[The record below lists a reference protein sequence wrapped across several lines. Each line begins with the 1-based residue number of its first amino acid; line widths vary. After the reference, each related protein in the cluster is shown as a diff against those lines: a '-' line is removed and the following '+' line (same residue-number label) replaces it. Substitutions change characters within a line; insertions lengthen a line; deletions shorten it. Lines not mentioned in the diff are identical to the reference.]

1 MVVPTMSTQQ
11 DPQLYTQFAKAVEQ
25 IRSAKGLIVDI
36 RNNEGGGMWHGAW
49 FAQHFYTSVQ
59 EPLEFRG
66 LKNVG
71 SRLLKTDVIPGD
83 AFPHVKLSNPSRSSS
98 FTPWYTFQMR
108 PLQPH
113 IAIPTAVLINGWNA
127 SAAENFIAFMQVA
140 KNVKTFG
147 SRTMGADGSPVS
159 FAVMKGVRV
168 EVSSWQDRIRATGL
182 PIEGVGIQPE
192 VPVTTSY
199 GEFLNE
205 LQAAN
210 HGQYAIQYDAAL
222 QTALHWLHSRIH

>member
-147 SRTMGADGSPVS
+147 SRTMGADGSPTS